1 MVRVVIV
8 LGNGGNGGGG
18 RGERMCKILLFLVR
32 RKVSK
37 LMSDAV
43 DMDNDDTMIK

>member
-1 MVRVVIV
+1 MVIV
-8 LGNGGNGGGG
+8 LGNGGNGGG
-18 RGERMCKILLFLVR
+18 RGERMCKILLLLVR